1 MSGKPRTFSEGA
13 AVFPR
18 RNAITQSLCQEAAL
32 RIWARMLQLQ
42 LPPLILT
49 LPVGRARPW
58 LPAAPGRQEPP
69 TRDPTQEPEK
79 MALTAPNAQ
88 KPENLSP
95 AEPTALA
102 KRISHP
108 LCRWAD
114 SLQPAGSRAGT
125 MEPMGSWT
133 GGDLGVELTLRGVA
147 DIEVG

>member
-1 MSGKPRTFSEGA
+1 
-13 AVFPR
+13 
-18 RNAITQSLCQEAAL
+18 
-32 RIWARMLQLQ
+32 
-42 LPPLILT
+42 
-49 LPVGRARPW
+49 
-58 LPAAPGRQEPP
+58 
-69 TRDPTQEPEK
+69 

-125 MEPMGSWT
+125 TEPMGSWT
-133 GGDLGVELTLRGVA
+133 GGDIGVELTLRGVA